1 MTRADSDT
9 AVQASRSP
17 MSIGFLLPGD
27 PATPTGGYR
36 YDARLIA
43 GLRAIGHRVRQVSLS
58 ATFPAPDDAALA
70 DADSALSSFDDGDTV
85 IVDGLAFGAMPAVA
99 ARHARRLKLIALV
112 HHPLALETGLPAAEA
127 ERLADSERAALACA
141 RAVIVTSTTT
151 ADSLRKLRMDATPVA
166 VAEPGIEDWP
176 MSSRPA
182 VSGPAEHEPARGAAE
197 APEPGPTHG
206 SVHRPVHE
214 PVHEPVHGSAHGSG
228 NGPAGATVN
237 LLSVATMTPRKGH
250 LLLVEA
256 LHRLDAR
263 CASQWHLT
271 CAGALDRDPLHVSA
285 VRRGIADAGLS
296 DHITLAGAVSDEAL
310 QRLYVQADLFVSA
323 AWWEGYGMAAAQ
335 AIAVGL
341 PVVTTT
347 GGALALTVPAHASLQ
362 VPTGD
367 AAALSAAMER
377 CITDSALRGR
387 LAAAARA
394 ARPSLPR
401 WPATVARVAALLQ
414 AVADGSVVDGAAIDD
429 TVPSGE
435 VPAR

>member
-1 MTRADSDT
+1 MAEPSG
-9 AVQASRSP
+9 AVLQTSPPP

-36 YDARLIA
+36 YDARVIA
-43 GLRAIGHRVRQVSLS
+43 GLRAVGHRVRQVLLS
-58 ATFPAPDDAALA
+58 ATFPFPDDAALV

-85 IVDGLAFGAMPAVA
+85 IVDGLAFGAMPVVT

-112 HHPLALETGLPAAEA
+112 HHPLALETGLPAAQA

-151 ADSLRKLRMDATPVA
+151 ADSLRKLRMDARPVA
-166 VAEPGIEDWP
+166 VAEPGIEDWS
-176 MSSRPA
+176 MASAAANA
-182 VSGPAEHEPARGAAE
+182 VARI
-197 APEPGPTHG
+197 
-206 SVHRPVHE
+206 
-214 PVHEPVHGSAHGSG
+214 
-228 NGPAGATVN
+228 TVS
-237 LLSVATMTPRKGH
+237 LLSVATVTPRKGH

-256 LHRLDAR
+256 LRRLDGR

-271 CAGALDRDPLHVSA
+271 CAGALDRDPSHVSA
-285 VRRGIADAGLS
+285 VRRCIAHAGLS
-296 DHITLAGAVSDEAL
+296 ERITLAGAVSDETL
-310 QRLYVQADLFVSA
+310 RRLYVQADLFVSA

-347 GGALALTVPAHASLQ
+347 GGALTLTVPAQASLQ

-367 AAALSAAMER
+367 ARALSAAIER
-377 CITDSALRGR
+377 CIADSALRER
-387 LAAAARA
+387 LAAAAHA

-401 WPATVARVAALLQ
+401 WPATVARVAELLQ
-414 AVADGSVVDGAAIDD
+414 AVADGSAPDH
-429 TVPSGE
+429 TVS
-435 VPAR
+435 AR